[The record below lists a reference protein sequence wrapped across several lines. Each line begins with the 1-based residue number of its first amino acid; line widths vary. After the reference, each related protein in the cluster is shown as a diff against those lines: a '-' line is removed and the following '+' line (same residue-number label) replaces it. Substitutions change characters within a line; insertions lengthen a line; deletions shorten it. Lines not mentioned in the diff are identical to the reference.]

1 MINNHHIIRILREA
15 ALLLNHDYDPESLH
29 FVEVNNRTYHEDEFT
44 EFKRDLFEA
53 ANKIQIMMLQYHLS
67 PQDFKTFIEKE
78 EQFVLAFRK
87 TETGFLPVIIHP
99 AGKRRMQTT
108 IESRQAVQDAFD
120 EQSEFYKDENEE
132 IVFFV
137 LFPQESLVSDFGLD
151 ETSGGKTLN
160 PINRLIRLLH
170 AERSQINYIFFF
182 ALVTGLISLV
192 LPLGI
197 QATVELISDG
207 VFFSSVYVLIG
218 IVILGVVFGGI
229 LQIIQ
234 ISLVEHLQRRIFTKA
249 SLEFAYRI
257 PRLKAE
263 SIISNYAPEL
273 VNRFF
278 DIITIQKGLPK
289 LLIDFTSGI
298 IQIAFG
304 LLLLSLYHPFFVFF
318 SIGLVSILIIIFYL
332 TGPKGLR
339 SSIEESKYKYK
350 VAQWLEELARAI
362 NSFKLAGST
371 DLPIK
376 KTDYNVNNYLK
387 YRKTHF
393 QILISQFSFILLFKA
408 LVTGGLLI
416 VGTILVVD
424 RQITLGQFVA
434 SEVIIILLLTSVEK
448 IIMYMDVIYDML
460 TAVDKVA
467 QVTDLPL
474 EKVGGLDFPRSTQP
488 KGYTIDAKN
497 LKYKYPDQPN
507 FMLKG
512 INLHIK
518 GGEHVCIAGPGGSGK
533 TTLTNVISGI
543 YADFE
548 GAVTIN
554 DYSIRDLDLT
564 HLRDKIGKNISQE
577 DLFDGTILDNITVG
591 KPMESVEDAIRALR
605 MVGLSD
611 EINSLPEGLNTHLT
625 SGGKNLSNTTVHK
638 LILARCLAKN
648 PELIILNDFFN
659 GLKRDAKIE
668 LINCLV
674 NKQYHWTLLAVS
686 NDPLIMEACDRVIV
700 LNEGEIEAEG
710 TFRELMKDN
719 KINRYLD

>member
-1 MINNHHIIRILREA
+1 
-15 ALLLNHDYDPESLH
+15 
-29 FVEVNNRTYHEDEFT
+29 
-44 EFKRDLFEA
+44 
-53 ANKIQIMMLQYHLS
+53 MMLQYHL
-67 PQDFKTFIEKE
+67 PPLDFKTFIEKE

-197 QATVELISDG
+197 QATVELISGG

-625 SGGKNLSNTTVHK
+625 SGGKNLSNTTIHK

>member
-197 QATVELISDG
+197 QATVELISGG

>member
-1 MINNHHIIRILREA
+1 M
-15 ALLLNHDYDPESLH
+15 
-29 FVEVNNRTYHEDEFT
+29 
-44 EFKRDLFEA
+44 
-53 ANKIQIMMLQYHLS
+53 
-67 PQDFKTFIEKE
+67 
-78 EQFVLAFRK
+78 
-87 TETGFLPVIIHP
+87 
-99 AGKRRMQTT
+99 
-108 IESRQAVQDAFD
+108 
-120 EQSEFYKDENEE
+120 
-132 IVFFV
+132 
-137 LFPQESLVSDFGLD
+137 
-151 ETSGGKTLN
+151 
-160 PINRLIRLLH
+160 
-170 AERSQINYIFFF
+170 
-182 ALVTGLISLV
+182 
-192 LPLGI
+192 
-197 QATVELISDG
+197 
-207 VFFSSVYVLIG
+207 
-218 IVILGVVFGGI
+218 
-229 LQIIQ
+229 
-234 ISLVEHLQRRIFTKA
+234 
-249 SLEFAYRI
+249 
-257 PRLKAE
+257 
-263 SIISNYAPEL
+263 
-273 VNRFF
+273 
-278 DIITIQKGLPK
+278 
-289 LLIDFTSGI
+289 
-298 IQIAFG
+298 
-304 LLLLSLYHPFFVFF
+304 
-318 SIGLVSILIIIFYL
+318 SILIIIFYL

-393 QILISQFSFILLFKA
+393 QILISQFSFVLLFKA

-474 EKVGGLDFPRSTQP
+474 EKVGGLDFPRTMQP
-488 KGYTIDAKN
+488 KGYTIETKN
-497 LKYKYPDQPN
+497 LKYKYPDQPH

-543 YADFE
+543 YSDFE

-605 MVGLSD
+605 MVGLAD

-638 LILARCLAKN
+638 LILARCLAKR

-700 LNEGEIEAEG
+700 LNEGVIEAEG
-710 TFRELMKDN
+710 TFNELMKDN